1 MKKEKLR
8 TPLIVR
14 NADDSINVKGKITH
28 KVLLAMKTN
37 GHQEVVTF
45 YVSDLGHDDI
55 ILGYTW
61 LRKHNPRMDW
71 RTQDVQFTDCPLFC
85 SLSVD
90 KKWRRAYAPK
100 ATFLTGHRQNPKVHF
115 AERLLDNVIP
125 SWWTGESCSTIRRF
139 IKNPNTTPLSP
150 TNEVFIAFPDSP
162 DSPDV
167 PIHRISCR

>member
-45 YVSDLGHDDI
+45 YISDLGHDDL

-61 LRKHNPRMDW
+61 LRKHNPTIDW
-71 RTQDVQFTDCPLFC
+71 QTQAVQFADCPLFC

-90 KKWRRAYAPK
+90 QKWRRAYAPK
-100 ATFLTGHRQNPKVHF
+100 ATFLAGRRQNPKVHF
-115 AERLLDNVIP
+115 VE
-125 SWWTGESCSTIRRF
+125 
-139 IKNPNTTPLSP
+139 
-150 TNEVFIAFPDSP
+150 
-162 DSPDV
+162 
-167 PIHRISCR
+167 